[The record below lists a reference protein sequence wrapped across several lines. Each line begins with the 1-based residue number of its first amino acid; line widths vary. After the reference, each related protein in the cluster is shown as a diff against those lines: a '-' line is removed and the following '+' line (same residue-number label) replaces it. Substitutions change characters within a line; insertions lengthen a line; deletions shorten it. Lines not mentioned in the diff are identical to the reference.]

1 MAQRRPCFCSC
12 RPRVIRRGRHHNER
26 ACQESASFCSFS
38 RPHQSL
44 INPAGK
50 FAFAQCVSPGDGL
63 HAFQR
68 SLEEGEASID
78 CADVVTL
85 NRCSSPAARQAQS
98 YALAGAESPHRVRRR
113 KSSRLLTFKF
123 STAYCTSPAVT
134 ASHSH
139 TDGADRP
146 RSARQAC
153 DRHDDKPQNRAA
165 GRAGR

>member
-1 MAQRRPCFCSC
+1 MTVSKRIFLLLLQTT
-12 RPRVIRRGRHHNER
+12 
-26 ACQESASFCSFS
+26 
-38 RPHQSL
+38 QSL

-50 FAFAQCVSPGDGL
+50 FAFAQCVSPSAMGCTP
-63 HAFQR
+63 FQR
-68 SLEEGEASID
+68 SLRKVESCSID

-98 YALAGAESPHRVRRR
+98 SPRQVPIPTRVRRR

-139 TDGADRP
+139 TRATVQTAFAQPG
-146 RSARQAC
+146 QAC

-165 GRAGR
+165 GQAGR